1 MVKLPN
7 AYAVLITKPEEWSYV
22 GHLDFEERM
31 TSDSGRGMCGCG
43 PDARAVSVDEPRG
56 GLF

>member
-7 AYAVLITKPEEWSYV
+7 AYAVLITKPEERSYEGYLGV
-22 GHLDFEERM
+22 EERM
-31 TSDSGRGMCGCG
+31 TLSSGRRVCGCG
-43 PDARAVSVDEPRG
+43 PDARAVSVDKPRG

>member
-7 AYAVLITKPEEWSYV
+7 AYAVLITEPEERSYV
-22 GHLDFEERM
+22 GHLGVEERM
-31 TSDSGRGMCGCG
+31 TSDSGRRVCGCG